1 MRTLLGSA
9 RNRHR
14 FVATCFLCTLL
25 ATLSPPITASAGDQE
40 NSTGKLADSE
50 GLPPSSSP
58 QTPVDPPQSAP
69 RWTFSAE
76 AIVLGRTGGA
86 NQSLVGL
93 LPGSMQF
100 AATRAPPPQA
110 AEAFNSNQFWQG
122 FSAGPK
128 SERDLSRRVRLRRG
142 VLVFQ
147 HLHPERHKDDRPHQ
161 SHVRR
166 TGWSCRPPARSG
178 RPRISHTKAWPGK
191 TPPTFIAP
199 RPTDGWIFPLA

>member
-100 AATRAPPPQA
+100 AATRRFSSG

-128 SERDLSRRVRLRRG
+128 IELTYHADSGYG
-142 VLVFQ
+142 VEFSYFNIFA
-147 HLHPERHKDDRPHQ
+147 Q
-161 SHVRR
+161 SATKPSAPPIRR
-166 TGWSCRPPARSG
+166 TGW
-178 RPRISHTKAWPGK
+178 
-191 TPPTFIAP
+191 
-199 RPTDGWIFPLA
+199 